1 MKYIPKSLAS
11 AIEAIGKLPGVG
23 PRSAERYAYFLF
35 KQDPRIA
42 RQISDSLNSLHQGA
56 KVCPKTFALI
66 DANQE
71 VSPLYDDA
79 ARDRQIVAVVAE
91 PFDIFALEKAGVFKG
106 TYHVLGGLLSP
117 LDGVDED
124 ALNITALVQRIAEDQ
139 VQEII
144 LATNATVEGE
154 STAMQ
159 VQKRVLEQHPKITVT
174 RLARG
179 LPMGTDL
186 EFTDHI
192 TLGRAFEGRQQ
203 F

>member
-1 MKYIPKSLAS
+1 MAA

-35 KQDPRIA
+35 KNDPRIA
-42 RQISDSLNSLHQGA
+42 RQVSDSLSQLHQGV
-56 KVCPKTFALI
+56 KICPKTFALI
-66 DANQE
+66 DAGE
-71 VSPLYDDA
+71 DVSALYSDPS
-79 ARDRQIVAVVAE
+79 RDRSLVAVVAE
-91 PFDIFALEKAGVFKG
+91 PFDVIAIEKAGIFRG

-117 LDGVDED
+117 IDGISEESLKISELLERVDADGVK
-124 ALNITALVQRIAEDQ
+124 
-139 VQEII
+139 EIV

-154 STAMQ
+154 STALHVQRLMQ
-159 VQKRVLEQHPKITVT
+159 EHKPEVTIT

-186 EFTDHI
+186 EYTDHI
-192 TLGRAFEGRQQ
+192 TLGRAFEGRQS